1 MKNDFSD
8 DHPAHLCIH
17 QLFEERAAAAP
28 EAVALVSGNT
38 RYTYSEL
45 NREANQLA
53 HYLIERDV
61 DANSRVGIF
70 MERSCEMVIGVL
82 GILKAGGAYVP
93 FDSTYPKARLAG
105 MLQDINLKHLL
116 SMNSLLGYLPEKN
129 SSVITLDGDKE
140 AIARA
145 SSDNP
150 RKRISSDDLAY
161 VIFTS
166 GSTGKSKAAA
176 VHHQGWSNLLT
187 WFTRQFEITSQDK
200 VLLVSSFSF
209 DLTQRALAMPLIC
222 GGELHLLASNHYS
235 SELTLNTIDAE
246 KITLMN
252 CAPSPFYPLIENQP
266 AESLRRLASLRIVF
280 LGGEPISGARLKEWV
295 ASEYCKTELVNVYG
309 VAECSDVSTYYRLH
323 DFDRY
328 VSSSVPIGIPIDNTQ
343 VYVMDSEM
351 NCLPDGEIGELC
363 IAGEGV
369 GKGYVND
376 DELTKKKF
384 ITLKLGRTP
393 ESVYRTG
400 DLGRLGKD
408 QNFEY
413 VGRVD
418 HQVKVHGVR
427 VELEEIET
435 TLRQHPRVQE
445 AIVLV
450 KEIELG
456 DQRIVAYVIPKES
469 ISDGEWGNVEED
481 LRRHLRVKLPK
492 NMVPNTFIKIKEAP
506 LNPNGKV
513 DRIALQNETGNNGA
527 NPQSRQRSTAEIVIG
542 AFVAEALRIPQVGL
556 DDDFFDIGGH
566 SMMAIQVVTQ
576 INETFGTRFDLSLFS
591 NEETTVS
598 KLAILVAEEQLR
610 IKQGGMVE
618 ATTAA

>member
-1 MKNDFSD
+1 MKNGFSD
-8 DHPAHLCIH
+8 DFQLCIH
-17 QLFEERAAAAP
+17 QLFEQRVAAAP
-28 EAVALVSGNT
+28 DSIALVSGTT
-38 RYTYSEL
+38 RYTYSQL
-45 NREANQLA
+45 NHKANQLA
-53 HYLIERDV
+53 HYLIERGV
-61 DANSRVGIF
+61 GAGSRVGIF
-70 MERSCEMVIGVL
+70 MDRSCEMVIGVL
-82 GILKAGGAYVP
+82 GILKSGGAYVP

-105 MLQDINLKHLL
+105 MLQDIKLKHLL
-116 SMNSLLGYLPEKN
+116 SMNSLLESLPEKN
-129 SSVITLDGDKE
+129 DSVITLDGDQK

-150 RKRISSDDLAY
+150 HRRISSEDLAY
-161 VIFTS
+161 IIFTS

-176 VHHQGWSNLLT
+176 VHHQGWSNLLH
-187 WFTRQFEITSQDK
+187 WFSRQFEITSKDK

-235 SELTLNTIDAE
+235 SELALNTIDAE

-252 CAPSPFYPLIENQP
+252 CAPSPFYPLVENQS
-266 AESLRRLASLRIVF
+266 AESLRKLASLRIVF

-323 DFDRY
+323 DFERY

-343 VYVMDSEM
+343 VYVMDLEM
-351 NCLPDGEIGELC
+351 NRLPDGEIGELC
-363 IAGEGV
+363 IAGDGV

-384 ITLKLGRTP
+384 VTLKLGPIP
-393 ESVYRTG
+393 EVVYRTG
-400 DLGRLGKD
+400 DLARLGKD

-435 TLRQHPRVQE
+435 ILRQHPRIQE

-450 KEIELG
+450 REIEPG

-469 ISDGEWGNVEED
+469 IPDGEWRKVEED
-481 LRRHLRVKLPK
+481 LRRHVRLKLPQ
-492 NMVPNTFIKIKEAP
+492 NLVPNTFIKIKEAP

-527 NPQSRQRSTAEIVIG
+527 KPQSRQRSTAEIVIG
-542 AFVAEALRIPQVGL
+542 AFVAEALRVPQVGL
-556 DDDFFDIGGH
+556 DDDFFDMGGH
-566 SMMAIQVVTQ
+566 SLMAIQVVTQ

-591 NEETTVS
+591 TEETTVS
-598 KLAILVAEEQLR
+598 KLAVWVTEEQQRL
-610 IKQGGMVE
+610 KQNTLAE